1 MPHPS
6 PPLLLGLVVWSWHPE
21 VTLADR
27 FVLLKTRWAWP
38 WGSKTNC
45 SSVCASPLNSLITRA
60 EARTIPLK
68 TDLLSGEHFL
78 FPFFLTE
85 IWLEIF
91 FFFFG
96 NFHFR
101 TNCFCFLF
109 FSCGKI
115 SGAFGFFPSEKPSLL
130 LQIPLLLYL
139 VITGQLCWWIH
150 LRKWLPAEFR
160 F

>member
-6 PPLLLGLVVWSWHPE
+6 PPLLLGLVVWSWDPE

-91 FFFFG
+91 FFFFLEI
-96 NFHFR
+96 FTLELTVFV
-101 TNCFCFLF
+101 FCFFHAERFQVLLVFSPQKNLLCYFKSHF
-109 FSCGKI
+109 FST
-115 SGAFGFFPSEKPSLL
+115 S
-130 LQIPLLLYL
+130 
-139 VITGQLCWWIH
+139 
-150 LRKWLPAEFR
+150 
-160 F
+160 